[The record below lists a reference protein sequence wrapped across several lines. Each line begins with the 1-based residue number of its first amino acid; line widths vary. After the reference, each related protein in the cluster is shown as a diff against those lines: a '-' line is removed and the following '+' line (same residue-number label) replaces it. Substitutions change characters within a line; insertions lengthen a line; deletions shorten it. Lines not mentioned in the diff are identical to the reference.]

1 MGRFLLIV
9 ALLAG
14 VGYGA
19 YWFWE
24 HNKDSVMGQYTK
36 DVAGGQLVKGQE
48 IVNKAKGLV
57 SNQAAEMVQAVVN
70 AYKAENGRW
79 PDSLQVLKDN
89 GRLGEIP
96 AGISYDPST
105 GVVSGSQ

>member
-1 MGRFLLIV
+1 MGRFLLIL

-14 VGYGA
+14 VAYGGYW
-19 YWFWE
+19 YWE
-24 HNKDSVMGQYTK
+24 HNKDSVLGKFTK
-36 DVAGGQLVKGQE
+36 DMAGGQLVKGQE

-70 AYKAENGRW
+70 AYKAETGRW
-79 PDSLQVLKDN
+79 PASLQELKDN
-89 GRLGEIP
+89 GRLGDIP
-96 AGISYDPST
+96 AGVSYDPST